1 MGFHGGF
8 PDFHGENHG
17 ENHKSLIANEYYVL
31 LCKKVRVFELENDHF
46 KIYQICKYLQAACFS
61 ARSTKARHFAWHGW
75 IHGFQY
81 DLMI

>member
-8 PDFHGENHG
+8 PDFHGENH
-17 ENHKSLIANEYYVL
+17 KSLIANEYGVI
-31 LCKKVRVFELENDHF
+31 VTVFELENDHF
-46 KIYQICKYLQAACFS
+46 KVFQICKYLQAAYFS
-61 ARSTKARHFAWHGW
+61 ARTTKARHFAWHGW